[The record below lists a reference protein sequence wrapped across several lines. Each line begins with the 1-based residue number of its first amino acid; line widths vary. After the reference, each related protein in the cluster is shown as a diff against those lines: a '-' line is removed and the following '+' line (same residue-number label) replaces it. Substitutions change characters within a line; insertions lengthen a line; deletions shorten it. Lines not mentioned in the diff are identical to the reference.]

1 MAPLALE
8 LHGLNKWFG
17 PVQALRDIHFQQRA
31 GEVVAL
37 LGDNG
42 AGKSTLIRVIAGAE
56 PFCAGTLTIAGQ
68 TVDGERYDVARARRL
83 GIETVYQ
90 SGALGEQQS
99 VWRNLF
105 LGRHLRNRWGLI
117 DR

>member
-37 LGDNG
+37 LGDNS
-42 AGKSTLIRVIAGAE
+42 AAE
-56 PFCAGTLTIAGQ
+56 P
-68 TVDGERYDVARARRL
+68 
-83 GIETVYQ
+83 
-90 SGALGEQQS
+90 
-99 VWRNLF
+99 
-105 LGRHLRNRWGLI
+105 
-117 DR
+117 